1 MKQETAQLPPLRD
14 VAPAI
19 LQIGNDRTP
28 ESDRVN
34 ILIVDDRPDKLL
46 ALEAV
51 LSSLG
56 QNLIKARSGKEAL
69 KLLLA
74 HEFAVILL
82 DVSMPVMD
90 GFETA
95 AMIRQ
100 RASSEHTPIIFVTSM
115 NNSENH
121 IAKGY
126 SLGAVDYI
134 LSPIVPSIL
143 KSKVSV
149 FVELYK
155 KTEQIRWQ
163 AEQLLRIEEAEHQRQ
178 LTEAVDRLEVETK
191 RNRFFTLAIDMLAI
205 ANFDGYFLQL
215 NPAWVQTLGYSAEE
229 LKQKPGPE
237 FAHPDDRAAMQK
249 ELVQLQKSAHTT
261 YFEGRYQHKDGSYRW
276 LGWTA
281 ASFASERLI
290 YIFARDITER
300 KLAEEKIRCLN
311 EELQGRVE
319 DLTEINHELEAFNYS
334 ISHDLRAP
342 LRSMQGFAR
351 ALMEDEDSTLSETGK
366 EFAQRIIRSGGYMD
380 TLLHDLLDYSRLS
393 RAEMALD
400 PVNIESLLQ
409 EVLTYSEKEIKDRNA
424 LVEIRPALGTVL
436 AHRATLSQII
446 MNLIS
451 NAIKFVEPSRQPV
464 VRIWA
469 KEQAKTVRLF
479 VEDNGIGIDPA
490 HHKKVFGL
498 FERLHNASNYPGT
511 GVGLAIVRKGI
522 ARMGGGVGVESLP
535 DEGSRFWIELPKE
548 VKEVKNEQEQSH
560 SPC

>member
-1 MKQETAQLPPLRD
+1 MPPPPANARAATAIQPEVD
-14 VAPAI
+14 A
-19 LQIGNDRTP
+19 TP
-28 ESDRVN
+28 DPSRVN
-34 ILIVDDRPDKLL
+34 ILIVDDRPDKIL

-51 LSSLG
+51 LSALG
-56 QNLIKARSGKEAL
+56 QNLVKARSGKEAL

-74 HEFAVILL
+74 QEFAVILL

-95 AMIRQ
+95 ALIRQ

-126 SLGAVDYI
+126 ALGAVDYI
-134 LSPIVPSIL
+134 ISPIVPTVL

-155 KTEQIRWQ
+155 KTEQIKEQ
-163 AEQLLRIEEAEHQRQ
+163 AERLRHIEEAEHQRR
-178 LTEAVDRLEVETK
+178 LTEAVDRLEVETR

-215 NPAWVQTLGYSAEE
+215 NPAWEQTLGYSAGE

-249 ELVQLQKSAHTT
+249 ELLQLQKGAPTT

-281 ASFASERLI
+281 APFVSERLL
-290 YIFARDITER
+290 YIFARDITDR
-300 KLAEEKIRCLN
+300 KQAEEKIRSLN
-311 EELQGRVE
+311 EELQCRVS
-319 DLTEINHELEAFNYS
+319 DLTEINAELEAFNYS

-351 ALMEDEDSTLSETGK
+351 ALMEDEETRLGAAGR
-366 EFAQRIIRSGGYMD
+366 EFAQRIVNSGNYMD
-380 TLLHDLLDYSRLS
+380 ILLHDLMDYSRLS
-393 RAEMALD
+393 RAELNLD
-400 PVNIESLLQ
+400 PVNIGDVLT
-409 EVLTYSEKEIKDRNA
+409 EVLAQSEKEIKDRNA
-424 LVEIRPALGTVL
+424 QVEVRPPLGTVV
-436 AHRATLSQII
+436 AHRATLSQILT
-446 MNLIS
+446 NLTG

-469 KEQAKTVRLF
+469 KEQADSVRVF

-490 HHKKVFGL
+490 HHQKVFGL
-498 FERLHNASNYPGT
+498 FERLHNGSSYPGT

-522 ARMGGGVGVESLP
+522 SRMGGSVGVESLP
-535 DEGSRFWIELPKE
+535 EAGSRFWIELPKC
-548 VKEVKNEQEQSH
+548 KTDEQK
-560 SPC
+560 